1 MKQTSI
7 ICFLLIIS
15 FVVFSQPNFDNTKS
29 LSGTTWK
36 IDKFIADKVNSF
48 KLFPKNEKEIYG
60 FYIQFTDSVHFKS
73 YNQISCGMDCKKT
86 AHGSYQLTIDGKL
99 KLVISKITNSPFCP
113 DTSSKNVN
121 KPIGLF
127 TIKQNGDS
135 IILQKAM
142 AYDLST
148 PIKSLQTLATV
159 LQMQDTVELK
169 KVVSANG
176 YAILMKEIGLK
187 RFKSNG
193 DSWLAAIKAKHVS
206 IKYASKETEKESAY
220 TILEVIS
227 KGNEKFSWIADMSF
241 EKEKGSKEWKFI
253 LFARDE

>member
-7 ICFLLIIS
+7 ICFLVINS
-15 FVVFSQPNFDNTKS
+15 FWATSQPNFDNAKS
-29 LSGTTWK
+29 LSGTVWM
-36 IDKFIADKVNSF
+36 IDNLIADKINAF
-48 KLFPKNEKEIYG
+48 TLYPKKEKENYG
-60 FYIQFTDSVHFKS
+60 GFLQFTDSLHFKS
-73 YNQISCGMDCKKT
+73 YNQGPCGNECRQMINGHYAFTK
-86 AHGSYQLTIDGKL
+86 DGKL
-99 KLVISKITNSPFCP
+99 KLYIAQIDYWKMCSGTPPLKI
-113 DTSSKNVN
+113 N
-121 KPIGLF
+121 KEIGLF

-135 IILQKAM
+135 IMLQKAM

-148 PIKSLQTLATV
+148 PIKSLQTLATI

>member
-99 KLVISKITNSPFCP
+99 KLVISKITNSPFCQ

-121 KPIGLF
+121 KTIGLF
-127 TIKQNGDS
+127 TIKQNGDT
-135 IILQKAM
+135 ILLQKEI
-142 AYDLST
+142 AYDLSS
-148 PIKSLQTLATV
+148 PLKSLQTLCSV

-169 KVVSANG
+169 KVVSADG
-176 YAILMKEIGLK
+176 YAVLMKERGLK
-187 RFKSNG
+187 KLKNNS
-193 DSWLAAIKAKHVS
+193 DSWLAAIKAKRVS
-206 IKYASKETEKESAY
+206 IKYASKETEKENAF
-220 TILEVIS
+220 TFLEVIS
-227 KGNEKFSWIADMSF
+227 KGKDKYGWADVMSF
-241 EKEKGSKEWKFI
+241 VKDKESKDWKFVGFI
-253 LFARDE
+253 RDE